1 MKCLRVL
8 FAICAGMVV
17 LVLLAGLN
25 SPAYAQTATATVRP
39 AKRLIADYGYWSRTQ
54 TPPYSSAQIPFKELT
69 HINHAGVS
77 FDANGNLIVPS
88 GFIETELLNKGHNNG
103 VKVMLL
109 LGGDFTGL
117 ESTAGG
123 LSALLKN
130 LQAFITEYGYDGIDI
145 DWEYPA
151 STADASFFYSLLLGL
166 RGILPTQAGY
176 LISADVAPWG
186 GSGYDFSGT
195 KYIVD
200 WFNIMTYDCAGPW
213 TDSAQLNSAIFPD
226 PNDPEPYNCEPGGSV
241 KEAID
246 IYTGDLQI
254 APAQLNIGTPFYGYI
269 YHKANA
275 LWGYC
280 PDQTKDQEC
289 DNSVDYENYGTFFKQ
304 RINAMGW
311 RTYYDPYSLVPYML
325 KADGSE
331 GFITYD
337 DASSTFYRVWYTDWA
352 RGLGGSFIWE
362 LDADYD
368 GTTQD
373 LLDAAYNASLT
384 QTK

>member
-1 MKCLRVL
+1 MKCLRVAL
-8 FAICAGMVV
+8 FCAIAAF
-17 LVLLAGLN
+17 LLSFA
-25 SPAYAQTATATVRP
+25 ARAFAQTSASANLT
-39 AKRLIADYGYWSRTQ
+39 KRLIGDYGYWSRTQ
-54 TPPYSSAQIPFKELT
+54 TPPYSSDQIPFNQLT

-77 FDANGNLIVPS
+77 FDANGNLIIPS
-88 GFIETELLNKGHNNG
+88 GFIEKALLTKAHNHD
-103 VKVMLL
+103 VKVLLL

-117 ESTAGG
+117 EGTSGG

-130 LQAFITEYGYDGIDI
+130 LLAFIQEYGYDGVDI
-145 DWEYPA
+145 DWEYPS
-151 STADASFFYSLLLGL
+151 STQDAAFFHSLMLGL
-166 RGILPTQAGY
+166 RSILPAPQY

-186 GSGYDFSGT
+186 GSGYDFPDT

-200 WFNIMTYDCAGPW
+200 YFNIMTYDCAGPW
-213 TDSAQLNSAIFPD
+213 TDSAQLNSPILWD
-226 PNDPEPYNCEPGGSV
+226 NNDPEAYNCQPGGSV
-241 KEAID
+241 NDAIN
-246 IYTGDLQI
+246 IYEGLQI
-254 APAQLNIGTPFYGYI
+254 PPAQLNIGTPFYGYI
-269 YHKANA
+269 YHQANA

-280 PDQTKDQEC
+280 PSQDCT
-289 DNSVDYENYGTFFKQ
+289 NSVDYENYGTFLKQ

-325 KADGSE
+325 KADGSP

-352 RGLGGSFIWE
+352 RGLGGTFIWE

-373 LLDAAYNASLT
+373 LLDAAYNASKP
-384 QTK
+384 QTP